1 MYIIITFFRTGSG
14 ISQVTKS
21 DFYNFMINHI
31 ITSYATRKTLVTGNI
46 QTFLIFLHRTD
57 YNQKYLSA
65 GRRLMRCRRYY
76 IIKLKDQGSWLHSIN
91 PPYENHQIKAII
103 TLMPTDNPPPYIF
116 FNKHC
121 LSSLI
126 SSTKRKLF

>member
-46 QTFLIFLHRTD
+46 QTFLIFLYRTD
-57 YNQKYLSA
+57 CNQKYLSA
-65 GRRLMRCRRYY
+65 GKRLMRSK
-76 IIKLKDQGSWLHSIN
+76 ILDNKSEGSRIMTAFDK
-91 PPYENHQIKAII
+91 P
-103 TLMPTDNPPPYIF
+103 
-116 FNKHC
+116 
-121 LSSLI
+121 SL
-126 SSTKRKLF
+126 

>member
-1 MYIIITFFRTGSG
+1 
-14 ISQVTKS
+14 
-21 DFYNFMINHI
+21 MINHI

-46 QTFLIFLHRTD
+46 QTFLIFLYRID
-57 YNQKYLSA
+57 CNQKYLSA

-116 FNKHC
+116 YNKHC

-126 SSTKRKLF
+126 SSPKENCLKKVKGCCVVFIF